1 MNSEERR
8 KFPRVVN
15 QNPHIKITLS
25 GDDFQ
30 SISQIRGRIVN
41 FSLDGMQIETQ
52 FPIASK
58 EICLRINNSEN
69 NPDEIR
75 GMVVYCERI
84 SSEIYHVGIGLIG
97 LNMDKYKF
105 ISQIMTNKDDMTTIE
120 LEGIHKSI

>member
-41 FSLDGMQIETQ
+41 FSLDGLQIETQ
-52 FPIASK
+52 YPIASK
-58 EICLRINNSEN
+58 EVYLRVTNSEN

-105 ISQIMTNKDDMTTIE
+105 ISQIITNKDDMTTLE
-120 LEGIHKSI
+120 LEGIHKV